1 MSGSTAPE
9 LGRRVAEPF
18 RSDPDFWQSVC
29 ASADAV
35 VLLAVAVAGA
45 AALRLAGAGAILVWL
60 PFALPAIFLVR
71 AAVSGSRFRRGHEPL
86 PAVVDTVQG
95 EQSWRDA
102 ERAAVAEVFG
112 RALVR
117 SRRRWMSAG

>member
-1 MSGSTAPE
+1 MSAASSPE
-9 LGRRVAEPF
+9 LGQRVAEPF
-18 RSDPDFWQSVC
+18 RSDPDFWRSVC

-35 VLLAVAVAGA
+35 VLLAVAVVCAV
-45 AALRLAGAGAILVWL
+45 ALRLAGARTGLVWL

-71 AAVSGSRFRRGHEPL
+71 AAVSGSRFHRSHRPL
-86 PAVVDTVQG
+86 PDTVGTVQG

-102 ERAAVAEVFG
+102 ERSAVAAAFG

-117 SRRRWMSAG
+117 SRRS